1 MSYTDLL
8 TSTPASLVPLSSY
21 TTSASADPPPHIPS
35 VSGLTQASAAASI
48 HGVHISGGGARD
60 SIAIDDIGGEWER
73 EGLGKGLE
81 ERLEGL
87 MAAGKA

>member
-8 TSTPASLVPLSSY
+8 ASTPASLVPLSSY
-21 TTSASADPPPHIPS
+21 TTSASAEPPPHIPS
-35 VSGLTQASAAASI
+35 VSGLTQASAAASV
-48 HGVHISGGGARD
+48 HGVQLSGGCSARD

-81 ERLEGL
+81 ERLEVL
-87 MAAGKA
+87 MAGKA